1 MKTKFDQVWEK
12 GAPIKGKNPDDWR
25 KDATGN
31 IIRRSSYGTRG
42 DYGWEIDHKV
52 PRSQGGSNDIRNLQ
66 PLHWEEN
73 RAKAD
78 KRQ

>member
-1 MKTKFDQVWEK
+1 MKTTFDKVWEK
-12 GAPIKGKNPDDWR
+12 GEPVRGKNPDDWR
-25 KDATGN
+25 KDSAGK

-66 PLHWEEN
+66 PLHWEKN